1 MLPEKLELKIHLKR
15 WAKLLGAR
23 VDLRP
28 RNGRGLTAVRS
39 QFSTALTSACQAHSG
54 SPPRV
59 MLRLVLLRG
68 LDLREPS
75 FAVANKNEK

>member
-28 RNGRGLTAVRS
+28 RNGRGL
-39 QFSTALTSACQAHSG
+39 
-54 SPPRV
+54 
-59 MLRLVLLRG
+59 LRLVLLRG

-75 FAVANKNEK
+75 FAVANTNEK

>member
-23 VDLRP
+23 GDLRP
-28 RNGRGLTAVRS
+28 RNGRGL
-39 QFSTALTSACQAHSG
+39 
-54 SPPRV
+54 
-59 MLRLVLLRG
+59 LRLLVLLRG

-75 FAVANKNEK
+75 FAVANTNEK

>member
-1 MLPEKLELKIHLKR
+1 MLPEKLELKIHSKR

-28 RNGRGLTAVRS
+28 RNGRGL
-39 QFSTALTSACQAHSG
+39 
-54 SPPRV
+54 
-59 MLRLVLLRG
+59 LRLVLLRG

-75 FAVANKNEK
+75 FAVANTNDK